1 MSGKGFGK
9 GKGKG
14 KGLMGL
20 ETAKPATPVRQRHRR
35 IMRDNIRDALS
46 TAAVRR
52 LARRGGV
59 KRLSGLMYEEIRG
72 IVMVFLEPL
81 VRDAICYS
89 EHARRKTLSAMDVV
103 MALKKRGTTLYG
115 FDR

>member
-1 MSGKGFGK
+1 
-9 GKGKG
+9 
-14 KGLMGL
+14 
-20 ETAKPATPVRQRHRR
+20 
-35 IMRDNIRDALS
+35 
-46 TAAVRR
+46 
-52 LARRGGV
+52 
-59 KRLSGLMYEEIRG
+59 MYEEIRG